1 MQLIMLFLNDWL
13 FNSPGNV
20 CMEPGGLHHIPRT
33 PREDRQQSHAGQRQ
47 GVRCPGALRGDWR
60 QAHARPVQ
68 RAPQVHSVPA
78 TASAPHSP
86 PLLRRPWGC
95 WPAAM
100 PRAGG
105 HREAWVFGPRSG
117 YLAQDLGVCPGSNP
131 APPNDRA
138 PLSSRFL
145 KLPPER
151 MAGRLPAPPA
161 ALADGKSARWDSRE
175 AERSEAHIGWLLGK
189 QACGVGKDI

>member
-1 MQLIMLFLNDWL
+1 MTDFSIAQETCAWSPVASTT
-13 FNSPGNV
+13 SPGFL
-20 CMEPGGLHHIPRT
+20 ERIDSRAT
-33 PREDRQQSHAGQRQ
+33 Q
-47 GVRCPGALRGDWR
+47 GS
-60 QAHARPVQ
+60 ARVWDV
-68 RAPQVHSVPA
+68 RAPCEVTDVRHTRGLFREPRRCTVSQPLRQHH
-78 TASAPHSP
+78 T
-86 PLLRRPWGC
+86 PLLC
-95 WPAAM
+95 F
-100 PRAGG
+100 GG
-105 HREAWVFGPRSG
+105 HGAVYQRRCRGQEGTERPG
-117 YLAQDLGVCPGSNP
+117 YLAQDLGICPGSNP

-175 AERSEAHIGWLLGK
+175 AERSEAHIGLLLGK